1 MNEQDRGMNGQS
13 YQSPPGPDA
22 HEQQQHGYP
31 GYSMPQGHPYDPGRY
46 SRKKSKWLA
55 GLLAFLIPGI
65 GHFYLGQMIK
75 GLVFMLL
82 IALNITAI
90 VYVSIEGEN
99 VLSIVL
105 LSLLLPIIYF
115 YNLFDALQSTDNVND
130 RFTATGGWTPQSGW
144 TAAPPEAVRSG
155 TKGITAGSILFLG
168 AAAIIVL
175 MMTDISWNRWLFN
188 SSGSII
194 GAVLLIAAGAGLWLW
209 EMRGHHGPKQ

>member
-1 MNEQDRGMNGQS
+1 MNERDVRKDEQNYQMPPSPDAREQQYGYPEYGVPQS
-13 YQSPPGPDA
+13 YPYNTRPPI
-22 HEQQQHGYP
+22 
-31 GYSMPQGHPYDPGRY
+31 
-46 SRKKSKWLA
+46 RKKSKWLA

-65 GHFYLGQMIK
+65 GHFYLGLMIK

-82 IALNITAI
+82 IALDITAI

-115 YNLFDALQSTDNVND
+115 YNLFDALQSTDTVNE
-130 RFTATGGWTPQSGW
+130 RSAAVSWHTQSGW
-144 TAAPPEAVRSG
+144 TEAAPAARSG
-155 TKGITAGSILFLG
+155 PKGINAGAVLLLG
-168 AAAIIVL
+168 AAAIVVL
-175 MMTDISWNRWLFN
+175 IMTDISWNRWLFN

-194 GAVLLIAAGAGLWLW
+194 GAILLITAGAGLWLW